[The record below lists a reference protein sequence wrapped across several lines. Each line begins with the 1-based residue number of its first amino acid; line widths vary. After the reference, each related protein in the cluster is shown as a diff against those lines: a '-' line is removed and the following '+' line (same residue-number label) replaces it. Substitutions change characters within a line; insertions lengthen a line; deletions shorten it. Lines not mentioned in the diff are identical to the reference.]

1 MIVSAIVA
9 MAKNRVIGRDS
20 DLPWRLPDDMKF
32 FQRTTT
38 GHHVITGRKNY
49 ETIPPKYRPLK
60 DRVNIVVTRNS
71 NYTAPGAVV
80 VHSLKAALELAHDAG
95 EKEVFIIG
103 GGQIY
108 LEALEKKLV
117 DRIYLTEVEAEV
129 EGDTLFP
136 MIDTADWNEVS
147 RSYHAP
153 DERHAHGFSF
163 VVLEHAE

>member
-9 MAKNRVIGRDS
+9 MARNRVIGRDS

-32 FQRTTT
+32 FQRTTI

-71 NYTAPGAVV
+71 NYAAPGAMV
-80 VHSLKAALELAHDAG
+80 VHSLKAALELARTAG
-95 EKEVFIIG
+95 ETEVFIIG

-108 LEALEKKLV
+108 KEALEKELV
-117 DRIYLTEVEAEV
+117 DRIYLTEVEADV
-129 EGDTLFP
+129 EGDTTFP
-136 MIDTADWNEVS
+136 ALDSRQWKEVS
-147 RSYHAP
+147 TEKHPA
-153 DERHAHGFSF
+153 DERHEFAFRF
-163 VVLEHAE
+163 VVLERIR